1 MLAPSMLPGTSLLP
15 DCPSTATPL
24 QSPSLIQRRTTLW
37 YVMVWPEFSPRP
49 IATSAVLVIGQ
60 SHTSPLAAPFF
71 PAGNETEICSP
82 ATDKFTGSDSVP
94 AWPCVCTSALSIAAL
109 SLPSTCLTPLTTTCG
124 V

>member
-49 IATSAVLVIGQ
+49 IATSAFVVIGQ
-60 SHTSPLAAPFF
+60 SHTSPLAAPFLA
-71 PAGNETEICSP
+71 AGTDTEICSP
-82 ATDKFTGSDSVP
+82 ATDKFSASDSVRG
-94 AWPCVCTSALSIAAL
+94 CVGVWASALSMAAL